1 LLTTRWLD
9 RNGAEAVAQCARA
22 RLKPIIH
29 KEKLHI
35 WSRLRIS
42 ASAKN
47 HIFLAVKSTFAES
60 LFPARQAWSHGRT
73 SATPGRGPA
82 RVARV
87 APARAAAIF
96 LIFSDRE
103 TFVRANWGLAGV
115 VLGFGAAASGVAM
128 LVLPAAWYGAAAV
141 APHASALDPHFVRD
155 VGAAYVSAGIALLW
169 FGLDARARVA
179 ALMGGVFLV
188 LHALVRAAEALADG
202 SVSLSDLISLFAPLA
217 MWPPLS

>member
-42 ASAKN
+42 SSAKN

-82 RVARV
+82 LVASV
-87 APARAAAIF
+87 APARVAAFF

-103 TFVRANWGLAGV
+103 TFVRANWGLGV
-115 VLGFGAAASGVAM
+115 VLGFGAAASGVVM
-128 LVLPAAWYGAAAV
+128 LALPAAWHGAAAV
-141 APHASALDPHFVRD
+141 APHASALDAHFVRD

-179 ALMGGVFLV
+179 ALMGGAFLV
-188 LHALVRAAEALADG
+188 LHTLVRAAEALADG
-202 SVSLSDLISLFAPLA
+202 SVCLSDLIGLFAPLA